1 MKATMRWL
9 AALAAAGSMAL
20 PATAE
25 EAAPSTD
32 GLRHAVTC
40 PPFKGPAELAGL
52 YHAEMVKMLKGA
64 SGVEYLE
71 GSRALARRGPEFVY
85 RVSGRIETDEDGRA
99 FVAVSLVDSARKE
112 QIASLVATASAEPE
126 ALDAWRETLQQSLE
140 RRAARLPFEC
150 RVRRQSGQNSY
161 TLDRGL
167 GSGLQPG
174 MVLYVAADEEPLI
187 SPLTGEVVGRDS
199 PRALGKIEVF
209 RVMDNAAYARPAEDT
224 RIPKGASLYA
234 RTF

>member
-1 MKATMRWL
+1 MKTTMRWF
-9 AALAAAGSMAL
+9 AALGAACAMAL
-20 PATAE
+20 PA
-25 EAAPSTD
+25 AADDAPPPTD
-32 GLRHAVTC
+32 GLRHAVVC
-40 PPFKGPAELAGL
+40 PPFKGQAELAGL

-64 SGVEYLE
+64 AGVEYLE
-71 GSRALARRGPEFVY
+71 GSRALVRRGPEFVY

-99 FVAVSLVDSARKE
+99 YIAVSLVDSARKE
-112 QIASLVATASAEPE
+112 QIASMVAPASGEAE
-126 ALDAWRETLQQSLE
+126 ALKAWRDALQKSLE
-140 RRAARLPFEC
+140 RRTSRLPFES
-150 RVRRQSGQNSY
+150 RVRRQRGQNSY

-174 MVLYVAADEEPLI
+174 MVLFVAADEEPLI

-209 RVMDNAAYARPAEDT
+209 RVMENAAYARPTKDT
-224 RIPKGASLYA
+224 RIPRTSSLYA